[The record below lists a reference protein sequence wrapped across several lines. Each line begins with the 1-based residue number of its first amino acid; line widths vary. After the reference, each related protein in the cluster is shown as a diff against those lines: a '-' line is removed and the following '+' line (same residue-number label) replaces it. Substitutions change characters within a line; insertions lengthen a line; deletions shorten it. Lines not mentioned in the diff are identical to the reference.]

1 MKIFINDAK
10 EDWIVDRFKKEF
22 SEYNPILFTDDI
34 NDADIIWII
43 SPWSWK
49 NVSKKHLK
57 EKKVLCTVHH
67 VDFDKFVGKEK
78 RNFYRLDKFVNVYH
92 TISDKSSEQL
102 ASLTTKKIYNFPF
115 WVNSKLWFH
124 IPESTNLKLKYKI
137 PEDRY
142 VLGSFQR
149 DTEGKDEVSPKL
161 SKGPDRFIQIVRK
174 MAKKREIFVLLTGY
188 RRQYIIKLLEKY
200 KIEYIYYEKVSFEEL
215 NELYNCLDLYIVSS
229 RVEGGPQSI
238 FECGLSKTP
247 IISTDVGIA
256 KKILATES
264 IFDMENFENAKAN
277 VEFAYQNSVIYDIPK
292 GFEKFN
298 KMFKDISWK

>member
-10 EDWIVDRFKKEF
+10 EDWIVDRLKKEF
-22 SEYNPILFTDDI
+22 SVYNPKLFT
-34 NDADIIWII
+34 NEVKDADIIWII

-49 NVSKKHLK
+49 NVSKKYLK
-57 EKKVLCTVHH
+57 EKQVLCTVHH
-67 VDFDKFVGKEK
+67 VDFNKFTGKEK
-78 RNFYRLDKFVNVYH
+78 RNFYKLDKFVDYYH
-92 TISDKSSEQL
+92 TISDKSYEQL
-102 ASLTTKKIYNFPF
+102 FSITSKKIYNFPF
-115 WVNSKLWFH
+115 WVNSKLWFD
-124 IPESTNLKLKYKI
+124 IPESSKLKKKYKI

-142 VLGSFQR
+142 IIGSFQR
-149 DTEGKDEVSPKL
+149 DTEGKDRASPKL
-161 SKGPDRFIQIVRK
+161 SKGPDRFFEIVKKMGEERK
-174 MAKKREIFVLLTGY
+174 IFVLLAGY

-256 KKILATES
+256 KKVLATES
-264 IFDMENFENAKAN
+264 IFDMKNFQSAQPN
-277 VEFAYQNSVIYDIPK
+277 VEFAYQNSIIFDIPK
-292 GFEKFN
+292 GFEEFN
-298 KMFKDISWK
+298 KMFKDIS

>member
-10 EDWIVDRFKKEF
+10 EDWIVDRLKKEF
-22 SEYNPILFTDDI
+22 SVYNPKLFT
-34 NDADIIWII
+34 NEVKDADIIWII

-49 NVSKKHLK
+49 DVSKKYLK

-67 VDFDKFVGKEK
+67 VDFAKFTGKEK
-78 RNFYRLDKFVNVYH
+78 RNFYKLDKFVDYYH
-92 TISDKSSEQL
+92 TISDKSYEQL
-102 ASLTTKKIYNFPF
+102 FSLTSKKIYNFPF
-115 WVNSKLWFH
+115 WVNSKLWFD
-124 IPESTNLKLKYKI
+124 ISESSKLKTKYKI

-142 VLGSFQR
+142 IIGSFQR
-149 DTEGKDEVSPKL
+149 DTEGKDRSSPKL
-161 SKGPDRFIQIVRK
+161 SKGPDRFFEIVKKMGEERK
-174 MAKKREIFVLLTGY
+174 IFVLLAGY

-256 KKILATES
+256 KKVLATES
-264 IFDMENFENAKAN
+264 IFDMKNFQSAQPN
-277 VEFAYQNSVIYDIPK
+277 VEFAYQNSIIFDIPK
-292 GFEKFN
+292 GFEEFN
-298 KMFKDISWK
+298 KMFKDIS

>member
-10 EDWIVDRFKKEF
+10 EDWIVDRLKKEF
-22 SEYNPILFTDDI
+22 SVYNPKLFT
-34 NDADIIWII
+34 NEVKDADIIWII

-49 NVSKKHLK
+49 NVSKKYLK

-67 VDFDKFVGKEK
+67 VDFAKFTGKEK
-78 RNFYRLDKFVNVYH
+78 RNFYKLDKFVDYYH
-92 TISDKSSEQL
+92 TISDKSYEQL
-102 ASLTTKKIYNFPF
+102 FSLTSKKIYNFPF
-115 WVNSKLWFH
+115 WVNSKLWFD
-124 IPESTNLKLKYKI
+124 IPESSKLKTKYKI

-142 VLGSFQR
+142 IIGSFQR
-149 DTEGKDEVSPKL
+149 DTEGKDRSSPKL
-161 SKGPDRFIQIVRK
+161 SKGPDRFFEIVKKMGEERK
-174 MAKKREIFVLLTGY
+174 IFVLLAGY

-238 FECGLSKTP
+238 FECGLAKTP

-264 IFDMENFENAKAN
+264 IFDMENFQSAQPN
-277 VEFAYQNSVIYDIPK
+277 VEFAYQNSVILDIPK
-292 GFEKFN
+292 GFEEFN
-298 KMFKDISWK
+298 KMFKDIS

>member
-92 TISDKSSEQL
+92 TISDKSFEQL
-102 ASLTTKKIYNFPF
+102 VSLTTKKIYNFPF

-298 KMFKDISWK
+298 KMFKDIL

>member
-10 EDWIVDRFKKEF
+10 EDWIVDRLKKEF
-22 SEYNPILFTDDI
+22 SVYNPKLFT
-34 NDADIIWII
+34 NEAKDADIIWII

-49 NVSKKHLK
+49 NVSKKYLK

-67 VDFDKFVGKEK
+67 VDFAKFTGKEK
-78 RNFYRLDKFVNVYH
+78 RNFYKLDKFVDYYH
-92 TISDKSSEQL
+92 TISDKSYEQL
-102 ASLTTKKIYNFPF
+102 FSLTSKKIYNFPF
-115 WVNSKLWFH
+115 WVNSKLWFD
-124 IPESTNLKLKYKI
+124 ISESSKLKTKYKI

-142 VLGSFQR
+142 IIGSFQR
-149 DTEGKDEVSPKL
+149 DTEGKDRSSPKL
-161 SKGPDRFIQIVRK
+161 SKGPDRFFEIVKKMGEERK
-174 MAKKREIFVLLTGY
+174 IFVLLAGY

-200 KIEYIYYEKVSFEEL
+200 KIEYIYYEKASFEEL

-256 KKILATES
+256 KKVLATES
-264 IFDMENFENAKAN
+264 IFDMKNFQSAQPN
-277 VEFAYQNSVIYDIPK
+277 VEFAYQNSIIFDIPK
-292 GFEKFN
+292 GFEEFN
-298 KMFKDISWK
+298 KMFKDIS

>member
-22 SEYNPILFTDDI
+22 SENNPILFTDDI

-92 TISDKSSEQL
+92 TISDKSFEQL
-102 ASLTTKKIYNFPF
+102 VSLTTKKIYNFPF

-298 KMFKDISWK
+298 KMFKDIL

>member
-10 EDWIVDRFKKEF
+10 EDWIVDRLKKEF
-22 SEYNPILFTDDI
+22 SVYNPKLFT
-34 NDADIIWII
+34 NEVKDADIIWII

-49 NVSKKHLK
+49 NVSKKYLK

-67 VDFDKFVGKEK
+67 VDFNKFTGKEK
-78 RNFYRLDKFVNVYH
+78 RNFYKLDKFVDYYH
-92 TISDKSSEQL
+92 TISDKSYEQL
-102 ASLTTKKIYNFPF
+102 FSITSKKIYNFPF
-115 WVNSKLWFH
+115 WVNSKLWFD
-124 IPESTNLKLKYKI
+124 IPESSKLKKKYKI

-142 VLGSFQR
+142 IIGSFQR
-149 DTEGKDEVSPKL
+149 DTEGKDRASPKL
-161 SKGPDRFIQIVRK
+161 SKGPDRFFEIVKKMGEERK
-174 MAKKREIFVLLTGY
+174 IFVLLAGY

-256 KKILATES
+256 KKVLATES
-264 IFDMENFENAKAN
+264 IFDMKNFQSAQPNIEL
-277 VEFAYQNSVIYDIPK
+277 AYQNSIIFDIPK
-292 GFEKFN
+292 GFEEFN
-298 KMFKDISWK
+298 KMFKDIS

>member
-10 EDWIVDRFKKEF
+10 EDWIVDRLKKEF
-22 SEYNPILFTDDI
+22 SVYNPKLFT
-34 NDADIIWII
+34 NEAKDADIIWII

-49 NVSKKHLK
+49 NVSKKYLK

-67 VDFDKFVGKEK
+67 VDFNKFTGKEK
-78 RNFYRLDKFVNVYH
+78 RNFYKLDKFVDYYH
-92 TISDKSSEQL
+92 TISDKSYEQL
-102 ASLTTKKIYNFPF
+102 FSITSKKIYNFPF
-115 WVNSKLWFH
+115 WVNSKLWFD
-124 IPESTNLKLKYKI
+124 IPESSKLKKKYKI

-142 VLGSFQR
+142 IIGSFQR
-149 DTEGKDEVSPKL
+149 DTEGKDRASPKL
-161 SKGPDRFIQIVRK
+161 SKGPDRFFEIVKKMGEERK
-174 MAKKREIFVLLTGY
+174 IFVLLAGY

-256 KKILATES
+256 KKVLATES
-264 IFDMENFENAKAN
+264 IFDMKNFQSAQPNIEL
-277 VEFAYQNSVIYDIPK
+277 AYQNSIIFDIPK
-292 GFEKFN
+292 GFEEFN
-298 KMFKDISWK
+298 KMFKDIS

>member
-10 EDWIVDRFKKEF
+10 EDWIVDRLKKEF
-22 SEYNPILFTDDI
+22 SVYNPKLFT
-34 NDADIIWII
+34 NEVKDADIIWII

-49 NVSKKHLK
+49 NVSKKYLK

-67 VDFDKFVGKEK
+67 VDFAKFTGKEK
-78 RNFYRLDKFVNVYH
+78 RNFYKLDKFVDYYH
-92 TISDKSSEQL
+92 TISDKSYEQL
-102 ASLTTKKIYNFPF
+102 FSLTSKKIYNFPF
-115 WVNSKLWFH
+115 WVNSKLWFD
-124 IPESTNLKLKYKI
+124 IPESSKLKTKYKI

-142 VLGSFQR
+142 IIGSFQR
-149 DTEGKDEVSPKL
+149 DTEGKDRSSPKL
-161 SKGPDRFIQIVRK
+161 SKGPDRFFEIVKKMGEERK
-174 MAKKREIFVLLTGY
+174 IFVLLAGY

-256 KKILATES
+256 KKVLATES
-264 IFDMENFENAKAN
+264 IFDMKNFQSAQPN
-277 VEFAYQNSVIYDIPK
+277 VEFAYQNSIIFDIPK
-292 GFEKFN
+292 GFEEFN
-298 KMFKDISWK
+298 KMFKDIS

>member
-10 EDWIVDRFKKEF
+10 EDWIVDRLKKEF
-22 SEYNPILFTDDI
+22 SVYNPKLFTNDAK
-34 NDADIIWII
+34 DADIIWII

-49 NVSKKHLK
+49 NVSKKYLK
-57 EKKVLCTVHH
+57 EKQVLCTVHH
-67 VDFDKFVGKEK
+67 VDFNKFTGKEK
-78 RNFYRLDKFVNVYH
+78 RNFYKLDKFVDYYH
-92 TISDKSSEQL
+92 TISDKSYEQL
-102 ASLTTKKIYNFPF
+102 FSITSKKIYNFPF
-115 WVNSKLWFH
+115 WVNSKLWFD
-124 IPESTNLKLKYKI
+124 IPESSKLKKKYKI

-142 VLGSFQR
+142 IIGSFQR
-149 DTEGKDEVSPKL
+149 DTEGKDRASPKL
-161 SKGPDRFIQIVRK
+161 SKGPDRFFEIVKKMGEERK
-174 MAKKREIFVLLTGY
+174 IFVLLAGY

-256 KKILATES
+256 KKVLATES
-264 IFDMENFENAKAN
+264 IFDMKNFQSAQPNIEL
-277 VEFAYQNSVIYDIPK
+277 AYQNSIIFDIPK
-292 GFEKFN
+292 GFEEFN
-298 KMFKDISWK
+298 KMFKDIS

>member
-10 EDWIVDRFKKEF
+10 EDWIVDRLKKEF
-22 SEYNPILFTDDI
+22 SVYNPKLFT
-34 NDADIIWII
+34 NEVKDADIIWII

-49 NVSKKHLK
+49 NVSKKYLK

-67 VDFDKFVGKEK
+67 VDFAKFTGKEK
-78 RNFYRLDKFVNVYH
+78 RNFYKLDKFVDYYH
-92 TISDKSSEQL
+92 TISDKSYEQL
-102 ASLTTKKIYNFPF
+102 FSLTSKKIYNFPF
-115 WVNSKLWFH
+115 WVNSKLWFD
-124 IPESTNLKLKYKI
+124 ISESSKLKTKYKI

-142 VLGSFQR
+142 IIGSFQR
-149 DTEGKDEVSPKL
+149 DTEGKDRSSPKL
-161 SKGPDRFIQIVRK
+161 SKGPDRFFEIVKKMGEERK
-174 MAKKREIFVLLTGY
+174 IFVLLAGY

-256 KKILATES
+256 KKVLATES
-264 IFDMENFENAKAN
+264 IFDMKNFQSAQPN
-277 VEFAYQNSVIYDIPK
+277 VEFAYQNSIIFDIPK
-292 GFEKFN
+292 GFEEFN
-298 KMFKDISWK
+298 KMFKDIS

>member
-10 EDWIVDRFKKEF
+10 EDWIVDRLKKEY
-22 SEYNPILFTDDI
+22 SEYNPELFT
-34 NDADIIWII
+34 NEAKDADVIWII

-49 NVSKKHLK
+49 NVSKKYLK

-67 VDFDKFVGKEK
+67 VDFDKFIGKER
-78 RNFYRLDKFVNVYH
+78 RNFYKLDKFVDYYH
-92 TISDKSSEQL
+92 TISDKSYEQL
-102 ASLTTKKIYNFPF
+102 VSLTSKKIYNFPF
-115 WVNSKLWFH
+115 WVNSKLWFD
-124 IPESTNLKLKYKI
+124 IPESRKLKTKYKI

-142 VLGSFQR
+142 ILGSFQR
-149 DTEGKDEVSPKL
+149 DTEGKDRASPKL
-161 SKGPDRFIQIVRK
+161 SKGPDRFVEIV
-174 MAKKREIFVLLTGY
+174 KKIGEEKKIFVLLAGY

-238 FECGLSKTP
+238 FECGLAKTP
-247 IISTDVGIA
+247 IISTNVGIA

-264 IFDMENFENAKAN
+264 IFDMENFQSAQPN
-277 VEFAYQNSVIYDIPK
+277 VEFAYQNSVILDIPK
-292 GFEKFN
+292 GFEEFN
-298 KMFKDISWK
+298 KMFKDIS

>member
-10 EDWIVDRFKKEF
+10 EDWIVDRLKKEF
-22 SEYNPILFTDDI
+22 SVYNPKLFTNDAK
-34 NDADIIWII
+34 DADIIWII

-49 NVSKKHLK
+49 NVSKKYLK
-57 EKKVLCTVHH
+57 EKQVLCTVHH
-67 VDFDKFVGKEK
+67 VDFNKFTGKEK
-78 RNFYRLDKFVNVYH
+78 RNFYKLDKFVDYYH
-92 TISDKSSEQL
+92 TISDKSYEQL
-102 ASLTTKKIYNFPF
+102 FSITSKKIYNFPF
-115 WVNSKLWFH
+115 WVNSKLWFD
-124 IPESTNLKLKYKI
+124 IPESSKLKKKYKI

-142 VLGSFQR
+142 IIGSFQR
-149 DTEGKDEVSPKL
+149 DTEGKDRASPKL
-161 SKGPDRFIQIVRK
+161 SKGPDRFFEIVKKMGEERK
-174 MAKKREIFVLLTGY
+174 IFVLLAGY

-256 KKILATES
+256 KKVLATES
-264 IFDMENFENAKAN
+264 IFDMKNFLSAQPNIEL
-277 VEFAYQNSVIYDIPK
+277 AYQNSIIFDIPK
-292 GFEKFN
+292 GFEEFN
-298 KMFKDISWK
+298 KMFKDIS

>member
-10 EDWIVDRFKKEF
+10 EDWIVDRLKKEF
-22 SEYNPILFTDDI
+22 SVYNPKLFT
-34 NDADIIWII
+34 NEVKDADIIWII

-49 NVSKKHLK
+49 NVSKKYLK

-67 VDFDKFVGKEK
+67 VDFAKFTGKEK
-78 RNFYRLDKFVNVYH
+78 RNFYKLDKFVDYYH
-92 TISDKSSEQL
+92 TISDKSYEQL
-102 ASLTTKKIYNFPF
+102 FSLTSKKIYNFPF
-115 WVNSKLWFH
+115 WVNSKLWFD
-124 IPESTNLKLKYKI
+124 ISESSKLKTKYKI

-142 VLGSFQR
+142 IIGSFQR
-149 DTEGKDEVSPKL
+149 DTEGKDRSSPKL
-161 SKGPDRFIQIVRK
+161 SKGPDRFFEIVKKMGEERK
-174 MAKKREIFVLLTGY
+174 IFVLLAGY
-188 RRQYIIKLLEKY
+188 RRQYIVKLLEKY

-256 KKILATES
+256 KKVLATES
-264 IFDMENFENAKAN
+264 IFDMKNFQSAQPN
-277 VEFAYQNSVIYDIPK
+277 VEFAYQNSIIFDIPK
-292 GFEKFN
+292 GFEEFN
-298 KMFKDISWK
+298 KMFKDIS

>member
-10 EDWIVDRFKKEF
+10 EDWIVDRLKKEF
-22 SEYNPILFTDDI
+22 SVYNPKLFT
-34 NDADIIWII
+34 NEVKDADIIWII

-49 NVSKKHLK
+49 NVSKKYLK

-67 VDFDKFVGKEK
+67 VDFAKFTGKEK
-78 RNFYRLDKFVNVYH
+78 RNFYKLDKFVDYYH
-92 TISDKSSEQL
+92 TISDKSYEQL
-102 ASLTTKKIYNFPF
+102 FSLTSKKIYNFPF
-115 WVNSKLWFH
+115 WVNSKLWFD
-124 IPESTNLKLKYKI
+124 IPESSKLKTKYKI

-142 VLGSFQR
+142 IIGSFQR
-149 DTEGKDEVSPKL
+149 DTEGKDRSSPKL
-161 SKGPDRFIQIVRK
+161 SKGPDRFFEIVKKMGEERK
-174 MAKKREIFVLLTGY
+174 IFVLLAGY

-256 KKILATES
+256 KKVLATES
-264 IFDMENFENAKAN
+264 IFDMKNFQSAQPN
-277 VEFAYQNSVIYDIPK
+277 VEFAYQNSKIFDIPK
-292 GFEKFN
+292 GFVEFN
-298 KMFKDISWK
+298 KMFKAIS

>member
-92 TISDKSSEQL
+92 TISDKSFEQL
-102 ASLTTKKIYNFPF
+102 VSLTTKKIYNFPF

-149 DTEGKDEVSPKL
+149 DTEGKDGVSPKL
-161 SKGPDRFIQIVRK
+161 SKGPDRFIQIIRK
-174 MAKKREIFVLLTGY
+174 IAKKREIFVLLTGY

-298 KMFKDISWK
+298 KMFKDIL

>member
-92 TISDKSSEQL
+92 TISDKSFEQL
-102 ASLTTKKIYNFPF
+102 VSLTTKKIYNFPF

-149 DTEGKDEVSPKL
+149 DTEGKDGVSPKL
-161 SKGPDRFIQIVRK
+161 SKGPDRFIQIIRK
-174 MAKKREIFVLLTGY
+174 IAKKREIFVLLTGY

-298 KMFKDISWK
+298 KMFKDIS

>member
-10 EDWIVDRFKKEF
+10 EDWIVDRLKKEY
-22 SEYNPILFTDDI
+22 SLYNPKLFTHEAK
-34 NDADIIWII
+34 DADIIWII

-49 NVSKKHLK
+49 NVPKKYLK

-67 VDFDKFVGKEK
+67 VDFAKFIGIEK
-78 RNFYRLDKFVNVYH
+78 RNFYKLDKFVDYYH
-92 TISDKSSEQL
+92 TISDKSYEQL
-102 ASLTTKKIYNFPF
+102 ISLTSKKIYNFPF
-115 WVNSKLWFH
+115 WVNSKLWFD
-124 IPESTNLKLKYKI
+124 IPESNKLKTKYKI

-142 VLGSFQR
+142 IIGSFQR
-149 DTEGKDEVSPKL
+149 DTEGKDRASPKL
-161 SKGPDRFIQIVRK
+161 SKGPDRFFEIVKKMGEERK
-174 MAKKREIFVLLTGY
+174 IFVLLAGY
-188 RRQYIIKLLEKY
+188 RRQYIIKLLKKY

-256 KKILATES
+256 KKVLATES
-264 IFDMENFENAKAN
+264 IFDMKNFQSAQPN
-277 VEFAYQNSVIYDIPK
+277 VEFAYLNSVIFDIPK
-292 GFEKFN
+292 GFEEFN
-298 KMFKDISWK
+298 KMFKDIS

>member
-10 EDWIVDRFKKEF
+10 EDWIVDRLKKEY
-22 SEYNPILFTDDI
+22 SEYNPELFT
-34 NDADIIWII
+34 NEAKDADIIWII

-49 NVSKKHLK
+49 NVSKKYLK

-67 VDFDKFVGKEK
+67 VDFDKFIGKEK
-78 RNFYRLDKFVNVYH
+78 RNFYKLDKFVDYYH
-92 TISDKSSEQL
+92 TISDKSYEQL
-102 ASLTTKKIYNFPF
+102 VSLTSKKIYNFPF
-115 WVNSKLWFH
+115 WVNSKLWFD
-124 IPESTNLKLKYKI
+124 IPESRKLKTKYKI

-142 VLGSFQR
+142 ILGSFQR
-149 DTEGKDEVSPKL
+149 DTEGKDRASPKL
-161 SKGPDRFIQIVRK
+161 SKGPDRFVEIV
-174 MAKKREIFVLLTGY
+174 KKIGEEKKIFVLLAGY

-238 FECGLSKTP
+238 FECGLAKTP
-247 IISTDVGIA
+247 IISTNVGIA

-264 IFDMENFENAKAN
+264 IFDMENFQSAQPN
-277 VEFAYQNSVIYDIPK
+277 VEFAYQNSVILDIPK
-292 GFEKFN
+292 GFEEFN
-298 KMFKDISWK
+298 KMFKDIS

>member
-247 IISTDVGIA
+247 IISTNVGIA
-256 KKILATES
+256 NKVLAIES
-264 IFDMENFENAKAN
+264 IFDMENFENAKPN
-277 VEFAYQNSVIYDIPK
+277 VEFAYENSLIFDIPK
-292 GFEKFN
+292 GFDEFN
-298 KMFKDISWK
+298 KMFKDIS

>member
-161 SKGPDRFIQIVRK
+161 SKGPDRFVQIVRK

-298 KMFKDISWK
+298 KMFKDIS

>member
-10 EDWIVDRFKKEF
+10 EDWIVDRLKKEY
-22 SEYNPILFTDDI
+22 SEYNPELFT
-34 NDADIIWII
+34 NEAKDADVIWII

-49 NVSKKHLK
+49 NVSKKYLK
-57 EKKVLCTVHH
+57 EKQVLCTVHH
-67 VDFDKFVGKEK
+67 VDFNKFTGKEK
-78 RNFYRLDKFVNVYH
+78 RNFYKLDKFVDYYH
-92 TISDKSSEQL
+92 TISDKSYEQL
-102 ASLTTKKIYNFPF
+102 FSITSKKIYNFPF
-115 WVNSKLWFH
+115 WVNSKLWFD
-124 IPESTNLKLKYKI
+124 IPESSKLKKKYKI

-142 VLGSFQR
+142 IIGSFQR
-149 DTEGKDEVSPKL
+149 DTEGKDRASPKL
-161 SKGPDRFIQIVRK
+161 SKGPDRFFEIVKKMGEERK
-174 MAKKREIFVLLTGY
+174 IFVLLAGY

-256 KKILATES
+256 KKVLATES
-264 IFDMENFENAKAN
+264 IFDMKNFQSAQPNIEL
-277 VEFAYQNSVIYDIPK
+277 AYQNSIIFDIPK
-292 GFEKFN
+292 GFEEFN
-298 KMFKDISWK
+298 KMFKDIS